1 MTAEA
6 PPKPAAR
13 RDSIVRNTVFGLATQ
28 ITTAAFTAGLTLYL
42 VRALGPDDYGVFA
55 LAVGIGTL
63 LVLVADFGISGS
75 AGRYIAD
82 HSDEPRTVLD
92 VLADASKMKL
102 LTLTPMAALLFA
114 LASPIANLY
123 NTPALVWPLR
133 ALAISIFGQ
142 SMFFLYRNVF
152 VASGLVSGAWRVTLV
167 ESATETGASVLL
179 VALGAG
185 ATGAASGRAIGY
197 VIGAL
202 AGVVMTIM
210 LMGRGWLGFAERGH
224 SRRLARYAGALFVV
238 TIAFTLFEQVDV
250 LLIGAI
256 ISTTAVGVFEAPMRL
271 TIFLAY
277 GGQALAL
284 GVAPRLSRGGGGPD
298 LAAFNAANR
307 YLILLQG
314 ALLAPVLVWTEP
326 IVHLALGSS
335 YQGSVSVLRALAPFV
350 FLSGIGTFIT
360 IAVNYVGEARRRV
373 VLSIA
378 TVAINAA
385 IDLVLLPRI
394 GVVGGAIGTDVAYS
408 LYIAGHFWICQ
419 QVLGIRLTPIL
430 VTFVRCMIAAAAMAG
445 AMALVGTSDLS
456 WSQWLTG
463 SIAGL
468 IAYVLVLTVTREL
481 SRSDVSGLVEDI
493 RARLAPRPAA

>member
-6 PPKPAAR
+6 PPKPAKR
-13 RDSIVRNTVFGLATQ
+13 RESIVRNTAFGLATQ

-82 HSDEPRTVLD
+82 HIDEPRTVLD
-92 VLADASKMKL
+92 VLADASKLKL
-102 LTLTPMAALLFA
+102 LTLTPMAVLLFV
-114 LASPIANLY
+114 LAGPIANLY
-123 NTPALVWPLR
+123 DTPALLWPLR

-142 SMFFLYRNVF
+142 SLFFLYRNVF
-152 VASGLVSGAWRVTLV
+152 VSSGRVSGAWRVTLI
-167 ESATETGASVLL
+167 ESATETAASVLL

-185 ATGAASGRAIGY
+185 ATGAAFGRATGY
-197 VIGAL
+197 IVGAL
-202 AGVVMTIM
+202 AGVVMTIA
-210 LMGRGWLGFAERGH
+210 LLGRGWMGLSERGH

-238 TIAFTLFEQVDV
+238 TVAFTMFEQVDV
-250 LLIGAI
+250 ILIGAI

-271 TIFLAY
+271 TTFLAY

-298 LAAFNAANR
+298 LAAFNASNR
-307 YLILLQG
+307 YLVILQA
-314 ALLAPVLVWTEP
+314 ALVAPILVWAEP
-326 IVHLALGSS
+326 IVHVALGPG
-335 YQGSVSVLRALAPFV
+335 YEGSVSVLRALAPFI

-360 IAVNYVGEARRRV
+360 IAVNYIGEARRRV
-373 VLSIA
+373 ILSIV

-385 IDLVLLPRI
+385 IDLFLLPRI
-394 GVVGGAIGTDVAYS
+394 GVVGGAIGTDVAYAI
-408 LYIAGHFWICQ
+408 YIIGHFWI
-419 QVLGIRLTPIL
+419 IRQILDVRLLPLTI
-430 VTFVRCMIAAAAMAG
+430 TTVRCLVAAAAMAG

-456 WSQWLTG
+456 WSQWVTG

-468 IAYVLVLTVTREL
+468 IAYVLTLTVTGEV
-481 SRSDVSGLVEDI
+481 SRSEVSGFIDSL
-493 RARLAPRPAA
+493 RARLAARQTV

>member
-1 MTAEA
+1 MTVEA
-6 PPKPAAR
+6 PPEPAPR
-13 RDSIVRNTVFGLATQ
+13 RDSMVRNTAFGLATQ

-92 VLADASKMKL
+92 VVADASKLKL

-114 LASPIANLY
+114 LAGPIAHLY
-123 NTPALVWPLR
+123 DTPELIWPLR
-133 ALAISIFGQ
+133 GLAISIFGQ

-152 VASGLVSGAWRVTLV
+152 VASGMVSGAWRVTLV
-167 ESATETGASVLL
+167 ESATETAASVLL

-185 ATGAASGRAIGY
+185 ATGAAFGRAIGY
-197 VIGAL
+197 VVGAV
-202 AGVVMTIM
+202 AGVALTV
-210 LMGRGWLGFAERGH
+210 LLLGRGWLGFSERGH

-238 TIAFTLFEQVDV
+238 TVAFTLFEQVDV

-256 ISTTAVGVFEAPMRL
+256 IGTTAVGVFEAPMRL
-271 TIFLAY
+271 TVFLAY

-307 YLILLQG
+307 YLIVLQG
-314 ALLAPVLVWTEP
+314 ALLAPILVWTEP
-326 IVHLALGSS
+326 IVSVALGSG
-335 YQGSVSVLRALAPFV
+335 YDGSVSVLRALAPYV

-373 VLSIA
+373 ILAVT

-408 LYIAGHFWICQ
+408 LYIAGHFWICK
-419 QVLGIRLTPIL
+419 QVLGVRLGPTL
-430 VTFVRCMIAAAAMAG
+430 LTFARCMVAAAAMAG

-456 WSQWLTG
+456 WSQWVSG

-468 IAYVLVLTVTREL
+468 IAYALVLTGTGEL
-481 SRSDVSGLVEDI
+481 SRADVVGIVDDL
-493 RARLAPRPAA
+493 RARLAPRQTV

>member
-6 PPKPAAR
+6 PPKPAER
-13 RDSIVRNTVFGLATQ
+13 RDSIVRNTAFGLATQ

-63 LVLVADFGISGS
+63 VVLAADFGISGS
-75 AGRYIAD
+75 AGRFIAD
-82 HSDEPRTVLD
+82 HGDEPRTVLD
-92 VLADASKMKL
+92 VVADASKLKL

-114 LASPIANLY
+114 LSGPIANAY
-123 NTPALVWPLR
+123 GNQALVWPLR
-133 ALAISIFGQ
+133 ALAISVFGQ

-152 VASGLVSGAWRVTLV
+152 VSAGRVSGAWRLTMV
-167 ESATETGASVLL
+167 ESATETAASVLL
-179 VALGAG
+179 VAFGAG
-185 ATGAASGRAIGY
+185 AGGAAFGRAIGY

-202 AGVVMTIM
+202 AGIAMTIG
-210 LMGRGWLGFAERGH
+210 LLGRGWLWLSERGH

-238 TIAFTLFEQVDV
+238 TIAFTLFEQIDV
-250 LLIGAI
+250 ILIGAI

-271 TIFLAY
+271 VTFLAY
-277 GGQALAL
+277 GGQAVAL

-298 LAAFNAANR
+298 LAAFNVANR
-307 YLILLQG
+307 YLIMLQA
-314 ALLAPVLVWTEP
+314 ALLAPVLVWAEP
-326 IVHLALGSS
+326 IVNLVLGPS
-335 YQGSVSVLRALAPFV
+335 YQGSASVLRALAPFV

-373 VLSIA
+373 ILSFV

-385 IDLVLLPRI
+385 IDIVLLPRI
-394 GVVGGAIGTDVAYS
+394 GVVGGAIGTDVAYG
-408 LYIAGHFWICQ
+408 LYIAGHFWIVK
-419 QVLGIRLTPIL
+419 QVLGVSLLPLGISC
-430 VTFVRCMIAAAAMAG
+430 VRCLTAAAAMAG

-463 SIAGL
+463 SIGGA
-468 IAYVLVLTVTREL
+468 IAYVLMLTVTGEL
-481 SRSDVSGLVEDI
+481 SRSDVSGLVDGL
-493 RARLAPRPAA
+493 RARLAARQAA